1 MTQEKRYLCVQIL
14 THVVVVV
21 FLLLWK
27 GEQDS
32 EFSIN
37 FYFLF
42 IFFRLLFEPVTAV
55 LPFRHTV
62 SAENLGVKKA
72 DFLTSECLF
81 VSG

>member
-1 MTQEKRYLCVQIL
+1 MCVSG
-14 THVVVVV
+14 VV

-42 IFFRLLFEPVTAV
+42 IRFAASFYPSKRFTVV
-55 LPFRHTV
+55 LDTV
-62 SAENLGVKKA
+62 KLSFPALKILKIRI
-72 DFLTSECLF
+72 F
-81 VSG
+81 